1 MAKIIVIV
9 IVIIVFYL
17 VYSYFSS
24 QAGAQLVSMHNAR
37 ETIILKQEDLEE
49 QSSSDYTFS
58 IWFAVDNWDYQ
69 YGERKAIFER
79 RNKDNKL
86 VPGVY
91 FDEKINNI
99 IVKTE
104 TTGSDETF
112 ECSLENVPLQ
122 KWSNLIIS
130 VNDRNMELYLDGKLV
145 KTCILSGVPEQ
156 ATDSMVHITPGSDN
170 DSNKFGFGGFVSNF
184 RHIGKAINPRE
195 AWKIYKNGYGQGGM
209 FSNIFKS
216 YGLKFALTKNN
227 REINKLEF

>member
-9 IVIIVFYL
+9 IVIIAIYL

-24 QAGAQLVSMHNAR
+24 QDGAQLVSMHNAR
-37 ETIILKQEDLEE
+37 ESIILKQEDLEE
-49 QSSSDYTFS
+49 QSSSDYAFS
-58 IWFAVDNWDYQ
+58 IWFAVDDWDYQ
-69 YGERKAIFER
+69 YGKRKAIFER
-79 RNKDNKL
+79 RNKDNNL

-91 FDEKINNI
+91 FDETINNI
-99 IVKTE
+99 IVQTE
-104 TTGSDETF
+104 TTGNDETF

-122 KWSNLIIS
+122 KWTNLIIS

-156 ATDSMVHITPGSDN
+156 ATDSMVHITPAPANGN
-170 DSNKFGFGGFVSNF
+170 NNFGFGGFVSNF

-195 AWKIYKNGYGQGGM
+195 AWKIYKNGYEQGGL
-209 FSNIFKS
+209 FSNMFKS
-216 YGLKFALTKNN
+216 YGLKFAITKNN